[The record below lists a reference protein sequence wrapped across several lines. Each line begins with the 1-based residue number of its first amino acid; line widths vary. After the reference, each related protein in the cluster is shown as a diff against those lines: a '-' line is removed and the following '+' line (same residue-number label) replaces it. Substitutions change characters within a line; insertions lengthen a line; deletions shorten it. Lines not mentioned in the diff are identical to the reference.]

1 MLSTGSIMTES
12 HKTPIQRAIDL
23 LGPSALAK
31 AIGVTP
37 QFITSLGG
45 GERPVPPGRC
55 IAIEAATDGRVTRY
69 ELRPDV
75 FGSSPDKAA

>member
-1 MLSTGSIMTES
+1 MDDF
-12 HKTPIQRAIDL
+12 KTPIQRAIEQ
-23 LGPSALAK
+23 LGPSALAD

-37 QFITSLGG
+37 QFITSLSK

-55 IAIEAATDGRVTRY
+55 LAIEAATLGKVTRY

-75 FGSSPDKAA
+75 FGGPPEKAA